1 VGWLQVDVEP
11 TQGFHV
17 TPSLE
22 ILRTPDT
29 SGVATGYWLTLDWF
43 FLPHSELRFDMIYR
57 NYPGQGGR
65 LQSLSGLIQL
75 HTYL

>member
-1 VGWLQVDVEP
+1 
-11 TQGFHV
+11 
-17 TPSLE
+17 
-22 ILRTPDT
+22 
-29 SGVATGYWLTLDWF
+29 
-43 FLPHSELRFDMIYR
+43 MIYR